1 MNKIYVLIIL
11 VGFSIGDTFASNVL
25 ETKKEHIWKLVVSN
39 SDGSNYTDWNNL
51 KRDEDF
57 VYFWELVDFSSP
69 FPNGTLSIKAH
80 RKADCNDNRVQNLH
94 LISYSEN
101 MGLGE
106 VISDTNYQRD
116 WELVPEKSIA
126 ATSILEVCN
135 FTFLRREY
143 WKSLEK

>member
-1 MNKIYVLIIL
+1 MNKFSALILLTYIF
-11 VGFSIGDTFASNVL
+11 VGNVFASNEP
-25 ETKKEHIWKLVVSN
+25 ETKKEHNWKLVVSN

-69 FPNGTLSIKAH
+69 QKGIMSIKAY
-80 RKADCNDNRVQNLH
+80 RKADCNDNRVQNLY

-116 WELVPEKSIA
+116 WELVPKKSIA

-135 FTFLRREY
+135 LTFLRREY
-143 WKSLEK
+143 WKTLEK